1 MKRMRLAACRHRRQR
16 GAYSV
21 MFALLMTPL
30 VLLGGMAIDLSMAY
44 MRRTDLQ
51 AVADAAALAAA
62 RALDGT
68 VAGVA
73 NADGRAK
80 QIVNASTYAL
90 AHAMTWSPAAL
101 SFSNSPD
108 LGGTWLAASAVTA
121 ANVATMRYARVDTSG
136 LAAALAEVNALFGRI
151 MGDRITILK
160 VGAHAVAGRS
170 EVQITPLA
178 ICAMS
183 NQAKTVRVNAPG
195 YEEIVEHGFRRG
207 VNYNLLDLNPTGA
220 GALNYQVNPI
230 DFPPA
235 VENVAHRN
243 INTLR
248 AMVCSG
254 TLALPFLPAGANVY
268 VRAGFPVSLTAELNS
283 RFGLLPGSGSTCD
296 PVSAPADTNIKEYT
310 VPTFW
315 MRMPAATPNLTKIP
329 ASASP
334 VIGAGERKTIAE
346 VSGATPGTNP
356 VSYGPLWAFSK
367 PQRYDATT
375 PNTPGASFPKSAWP
389 VLYPVATTE
398 QAQAT
403 IIYPADPGVPY
414 RGTGVFKQNPSPSTY
429 PKVAGR
435 RIVNIPL
442 LACPVN
448 AAGTAVVLAV
458 GSFLMT
464 SRASDNPAGVYAEFG
479 GLATADSLNS
489 STVLYR

>member
-1 MKRMRLAACRHRRQR
+1 MKPLRLAACRQRRQR
-16 GAYSV
+16 GAYAV
-21 MFALLMTPL
+21 VFALLMMPL

-51 AVADAAALAAA
+51 AAVDAAALAAA
-62 RALDGT
+62 HALDGT
-68 VAGVA
+68 MDGITR
-73 NADGRAK
+73 ADARAE
-80 QIVNASTYAL
+80 QIIIASKYAL
-90 AHAMTWSPAAL
+90 THAMTWSSAAL

-108 LGGTWLAASAVTA
+108 LGGTWLAAGAVTA
-121 ANVATMRYARVDTSG
+121 ANVATMRYVRVDTSG
-136 LAAALAEVNALFGRI
+136 LTGLRQIKAVFAGAIHKDFS
-151 MGDRITILK
+151 ILQ

-178 ICAMS
+178 ICAMN

-220 GALNYQVNPI
+220 AALNYQVNPI

-235 VENVAHRN
+235 LENAAHRN

-296 PVSAPADTNIKEYT
+296 PVSAPADTNIKQYT

-315 MRMPAATPNLTKIP
+315 MRMPAATPNLSKIP

-356 VSYGPLWAFSK
+356 VSYGPLWAFSQ

-375 PNTPGASFPKSAWP
+375 PNTPGARFPTSAWP

-398 QAQAT
+398 QAGAT
-403 IIYPADPGVPY
+403 VIYPAGVPY
-414 RGTGVFKQNPSPSTY
+414 KGTGVFTKPPSPSTY

-464 SRASDNPAGVYAEFG
+464 SRASDSPAGVYAEFG